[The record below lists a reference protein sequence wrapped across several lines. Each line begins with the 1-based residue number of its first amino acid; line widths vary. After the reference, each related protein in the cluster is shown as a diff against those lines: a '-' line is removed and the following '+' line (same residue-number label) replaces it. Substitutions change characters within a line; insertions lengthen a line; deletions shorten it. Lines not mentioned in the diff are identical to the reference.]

1 MTDPAGRLLALD
13 LGAVRIGLA
22 LSDLLGITAQP
33 LDALKR
39 IGPRKDLQAVAA
51 LVGERDVGTV
61 VVGLPLKLSGEE
73 GSAAAEAREFAAKLE
88 RRVGKVRVVLWD
100 ERMTT
105 VQAERVLIR
114 GDVRR
119 RKRREKIDSMAAA
132 LILQS
137 YLDARCRDRQS
148 NTLVSF
154 G

>member
-137 YLDARCRDRQS
+137 YLDARKAPPAGPH
-148 NTLVSF
+148 V
-154 G
+154 